1 MKQVAADGMDEP
13 MTASPAERILTTAII
28 GVGHWGANVLR
39 VLAGNPRSR
48 LKYICDLDT
57 VTLQQQAA
65 YYAGPAA
72 TPSFSTV
79 LSDPAVQAVFIATE
93 APRHFELASAALAAG
108 KHVFV
113 EKPMTL
119 NSRDARTLIDK
130 AAAAQ
135 RKLMVGHLL
144 EYHPAFDSIRDLIEA
159 GHIGDIHYM
168 YTQRLNLGIVRKDE
182 NAWWSLAPHDISVIC
197 RLFNAEPVSVA
208 ASGQCYLQRGV
219 EDVVF
224 ATLKFADGRMAS
236 IHVSWLD
243 PHKIR
248 QMTLVGTRKMITWDD
263 MAPGEPVRIY
273 DKSAVTPRIAS
284 YAESITLRSGDIVI
298 PRIPAG
304 EPLVREIG
312 HFVDACLNDLPVT
325 TDGVSGLRVV
335 RVLEA
340 GARSL
345 AQGGAPFDVHDV
357 DGARS

>member
-1 MKQVAADGMDEP
+1 M
-13 MTASPAERILTTAII
+13 LTTAII

-39 VLAGNPRSR
+39 VLAAHPRSR
-48 LKYICDLDT
+48 LKYICDLDAA
-57 VTLQQQAA
+57 TLKQQA
-65 YYAGPAA
+65 GRFGNS
-72 TPSFSTV
+72 TPTNDFSTV
-79 LSDPAVQAVFIATE
+79 LSDASVQAVFIATE
-93 APRHFELASAALAAG
+93 APSHFDLASAALAAG

-119 NSRDARTLIDK
+119 NSGHARSLIER
-130 AAAAQ
+130 AAAAN

-144 EYHPAFDSIRDLIEA
+144 EHHPAFDAIRDLVEA
-159 GHIGDIHYM
+159 GHIGDIYYM

-208 ASGQCYLQRGV
+208 ASGQSYLQNGV

-243 PHKIR
+243 PHKTR

-284 YAESITLRSGDIVI
+284 YAESVTLRSGDIVI
-298 PRIPAG
+298 PRIPTG
-304 EPLVREIG
+304 EPLAREVG
-312 HFVDACLNDLPVT
+312 HFVDACLNDTPVT
-325 TDGVSGLRVV
+325 TDGTSGLRVV

-340 GARSL
+340 GAKSL
-345 AQGGAPFDVHDV
+345 AQGGAPVNVRGIDD
-357 DGARS
+357 

>member
-1 MKQVAADGMDEP
+1 MLK
-13 MTASPAERILTTAII
+13 TAII

-39 VLAGNPRSR
+39 VLATHPRSQ
-48 LKYICDLDT
+48 LTYICDLDAA
-57 VTLQQQAA
+57 TLKQQAA
-65 YYAGPAA
+65 RYGNPTAINDFA
-72 TPSFSTV
+72 TV
-79 LSDPAVQAVFIATE
+79 LNDASVQAAFIATE
-93 APRHFELASAALAAG
+93 APSHFSLAAAALDAG

-119 NSRDARTLIDK
+119 CPRDARTLIDK
-130 AAAAQ
+130 AAAAG

-144 EYHPAFDSIRDLIEA
+144 EHHPAFDAIRDLVEA
-159 GHIGDIHYM
+159 GHIGDIYYM
-168 YTQRLNLGIVRKDE
+168 YTQRLNLGIVRKEE

-197 RLFNAEPVSVA
+197 RLFNAEPVSLA
-208 ASGQCYLQRGV
+208 ASGQSYLQNGV

-243 PHKIR
+243 PHKTR

-284 YAESITLRSGDIVI
+284 YAESISLRSGDILI

-304 EPLVREIG
+304 EPLVREVG
-312 HFVDACLNDLPVT
+312 HFIDACLNDTPVS
-325 TDGVSGLRVV
+325 TDGAAGLRVV

-345 AQGGAPFDVHDV
+345 ARGGASCQLDEV
-357 DGARS
+357 DGACP

>member
-1 MKQVAADGMDEP
+1 M
-13 MTASPAERILTTAII
+13 LTTAII

-39 VLAGNPRSR
+39 VLASNGRSK
-48 LKYICDLDT
+48 LKTICDVDASL
-57 VTLQQQAA
+57 LKQQSAR
-65 YYAGPAA
+65 YPHA
-72 TPSFSTV
+72 TATADYSAV
-79 LSDPAVQAVFIATE
+79 LSDAEVQAVLIATE
-93 APRHFELASAALAAG
+93 APRHFEMAAAALDAG

-119 NSRDARTLIDK
+119 SSRDAQALIDK
-130 AAAAQ
+130 AAAAK

-144 EYHPAFDSIRDLIEA
+144 EHHPAFDSIRDLVEA
-159 GHIGDIHYM
+159 GHIGDIYYM

-208 ASGQCYLQRGV
+208 ASGQCYLQAGI

-243 PHKIR
+243 PHKTR
-248 QMTLVGTRKMITWDD
+248 QMTIVGTRKMITWDD

-284 YAESITLRSGDIVI
+284 YAESVSLRSGDIVI

-304 EPLVREIG
+304 EPLAREIG
-312 HFVDACLNDLPVT
+312 HFVDACLNDIAVA
-325 TDGVSGLRVV
+325 TDGESGLRVV

-345 AQGGAPFDVHDV
+345 AQGGAPFDVS
-357 DGARS
+357 GT